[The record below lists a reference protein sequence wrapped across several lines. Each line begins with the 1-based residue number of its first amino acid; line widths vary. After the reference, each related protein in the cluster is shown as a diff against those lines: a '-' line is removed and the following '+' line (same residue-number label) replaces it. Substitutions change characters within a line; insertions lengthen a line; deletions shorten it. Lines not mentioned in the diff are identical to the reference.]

1 MLTDERDERENTADS
16 IESSFIFRARAFDVK
31 GLSPPP
37 GKFLYM
43 VRRCSEVIN
52 CRVHRIYTVCTRIQ
66 INIHGLLGK
75 AMGP

>member
-16 IESSFIFRARAFDVK
+16 IDFESSSFIFRARAFDVK

-43 VRRCSEVIN
+43 VCRCSEVI
-52 CRVHRIYTVCTRIQ
+52 VGSVGFTQCTLESRSIS
-66 INIHGLLGK
+66 
-75 AMGP
+75 MDF